1 MNNSKKY
8 KYSGKNICRSFR
20 FRGTEIVLD
29 EVTDKQIEKLLKE
42 SSEWDRYFKKKPQP
56 KQKKIAAE

>member
-56 KQKKIAAE
+56 KQNKIAAE